1 MTSPVHPVFAQ
12 LRAAAA
18 SGPVVVAHRGD
29 SRNHP
34 ENTLAAFR
42 AATALGV
49 GMQEFDVQQSRDG
62 ELFCLHDASL
72 DRTTDAARV
81 LGPGALLAQSTTST
95 LARLDAGAWKGEPHR
110 GERVP
115 TLAAALQ
122 AMPAPCIAMIEHKAG
137 EAAAFVAAV
146 RTAGRTA
153 TCLLQ
158 SFDWAF
164 VAAVRQLAPEIAN
177 AVLGPVP
184 QHPVVDDEL
193 VAKAKALGAG
203 MVHWHA
209 RELDHDAVLR
219 LQRAGLL
226 VCTYTTD
233 DELGWLGGAAL
244 GFDAMCTNDPA
255 RMLAAATRGLL
266 RRR

>member
-18 SGPVVVAHRGD
+18 SRPVVVAHRGD

-49 GMQEFDVQQSRDG
+49 GMQEFDVQQNRDG
-62 ELFCLHDASL
+62 ELFCMHDASL

-81 LGPGALLAQSTTST
+81 LGPGALLAQTST
-95 LARLDAGAWKGEPHR
+95 AALAQLDAGAWKSAAHR

-115 TLAAALQ
+115 TLVAALQ

-137 EAAAFVAAV
+137 DAAAFVATV
-146 RTAGRTA
+146 RAAGRTA
-153 TCLLQ
+153 SCLLQ
-158 SFDWAF
+158 SFDWSF
-164 VAAVRQLAPEIAN
+164 VAAVRQQAPDLATAL
-177 AVLGPVP
+177 LGPVP
-184 QHPVVDDEL
+184 RHPVVDDEV
-193 VAKAKALGAG
+193 VAKAQALGVG

-209 RELDHDAVLR
+209 RELDHDAVQR

-233 DELGWLGGAAL
+233 DELGWVGGAAL
-244 GFDAMCTNDPA
+244 RFDAMCTNDPT
-255 RMLAAATRGLL
+255 RMLAAARRGLL
-266 RRR
+266 RRH